1 MAITI
6 IKITALLCFLIL
18 PLMGPSKRRVTKY
31 KRPDKT
37 FISTNYAIN
46 KDGELEELFS
56 KEDKKEDF

>member
-6 IKITALLCFLIL
+6 IKIAGLLCFLIL
-18 PLMGPSKRRVTKY
+18 PLMGPSKRRPKKY

-37 FISTNYAIN
+37 FISAHYGIN

-56 KEDKKEDF
+56 K

>member
-6 IKITALLCFLIL
+6 IKISALLCFLIL
-18 PLMGPSKRRVTKY
+18 PLMGPLKRRPKKY

-37 FISTNYAIN
+37 FISTHYGIN

-56 KEDKKEDF
+56 KQDKKEDF